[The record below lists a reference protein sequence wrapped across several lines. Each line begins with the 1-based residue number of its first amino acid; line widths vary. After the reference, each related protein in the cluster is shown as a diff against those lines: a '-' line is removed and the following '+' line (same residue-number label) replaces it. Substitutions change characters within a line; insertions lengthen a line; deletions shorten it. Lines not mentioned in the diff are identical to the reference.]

1 MQTLIVSVVLLGL
14 AVAVSSPT
22 SVLAVVVIL
31 EVTSGLRRGVAFV
44 VGWVATIALFAVALA
59 LFPALDFQRS
69 QTTPSRAASIAEL
82 VIGTALVAGAA
93 VVYRRPLAE
102 TPKDPIPEWLTRLV
116 GRHWAVAFAA
126 GAFMLTYSLTIVA
139 ALEILKAHVGTV
151 DRIVAFAIYGVTSI
165 LTITAPIVLALVAPE
180 RAAETLTAF
189 RRWLTIHSRTI
200 SVVLLTVIGLAI
212 IAKAAF
218 DLAS

>member
-22 SVLAVVVIL
+22 SVLAVLVIL
-31 EVTSGLRRGVAFV
+31 EMTSGVRRGVAFV
-44 VGWVATIALFAVALA
+44 VGWVATIALFGVVLV
-59 LFPALDFQRS
+59 LFPAFDFQRS
-69 QTTPSRAASIAEL
+69 QTTPSRAASVAEL
-82 VIGTALVAGAA
+82 VIGVALV
-93 VVYRRPLAE
+93 VVATVVHRRPAAE
-102 TPKDPIPEWLTRLV
+102 TPKDPIPGWLTRLV

-126 GAFMLTYSLTIVA
+126 GAFMLTYSITIAA

-151 DRIVAFAIYGVTSI
+151 DKIAALAAYGTASI
-165 LTITAPIVLALVAPE
+165 LTIAAPIVLALVAPQ
-180 RAAETLTAF
+180 RAGAALAGF
-189 RRWLTIHSRTI
+189 RRWLTVHSRTI
-200 SVVLLTVIGLAI
+200 SVVVLVVIGVAI